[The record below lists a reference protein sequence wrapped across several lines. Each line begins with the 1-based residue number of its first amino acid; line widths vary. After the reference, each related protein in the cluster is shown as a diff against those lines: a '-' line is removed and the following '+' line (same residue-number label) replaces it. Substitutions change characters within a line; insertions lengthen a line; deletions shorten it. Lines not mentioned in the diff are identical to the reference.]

1 MSDHVYKIVT
11 IVGSSKT
18 SSDEAI
24 QNAVTKLA
32 ESGKRLDW
40 FEVVETRGHI
50 VEGKIGHFQVVLKIG
65 YRLEGQD

>member
-11 IVGSSKT
+11 IVGSSKN

-24 QNAVTKLA
+24 QNAVAKLA

-50 VEGKIGHFQVVLKIG
+50 VEGKVGH
-65 YRLEGQD
+65 